1 MFWIKKS
8 YFLVI
13 GAPKYAI
20 STLCIIFYA
29 NISRTGKKV
38 RHFKASFA
46 TTVISKSKW
55 KKCDFS
61 HFSHLNKKGTSDFV
75 YFVFFYHIPS
85 WQPSGVRGVWGEWF
99 LSATKKSYILADFTV
114 KTFAILK
121 VSLLGNYL

>member
-29 NISRTGKKV
+29 YISRTGKKV

-55 KKCDFS
+55 KKYDFS
-61 HFSHLNKKGTSDFV
+61 HFSNLNKKDTSDFV
-75 YFVFFYHIPS
+75 YFVFFFIIKIHGNHQELGVCGGMVFIG
-85 WQPSGVRGVWGEWF
+85 QP
-99 LSATKKSYILADFTV
+99 LCPI
-114 KTFAILK
+114 
-121 VSLLGNYL
+121 SL

>member
-20 STLCIIFYA
+20 STLYIIFYA

-46 TTVISKSKW
+46 ITVISRSKSK
-55 KKCDFS
+55 KSDFS
-61 HFSHLNKKGTSDFV
+61 HFSHLKKKRTSDFV

-99 LSATKKSYILADFTV
+99 FFGHLESYILADFTV
-114 KTFAILK
+114 KTLAISK